1 MILKTLASYI
11 RKLKDRSGNYVLP
24 AVRAKGVYLDN
35 DTDLQTYLDNID
47 NIRKAFFPVGAIYQ
61 TTNPTSPASLFGGRW
76 TQIQGRFL
84 IGQNSTYGL
93 NETGGE
99 ATHKLT
105 TNEIPSHTHGSKSLT
120 GSFWNIA
127 FQENFYGACDGI
139 VSWKGTKTQEVA
151 YASTLTDRNH
161 YDGFKIDA
169 THEHSSVGGGAA
181 HNNMPPWYGCYI
193 WNRVG

>member
-35 DTDLQTYLDNID
+35 DTDLQTYLDNIRES
-47 NIRKAFFPVGAIYQ
+47 IFPVGAIYQ
-61 TTNPTSPASLFGGRW
+61 TTDPTSPASLFGGSW

-93 NETGGE
+93 NKTGGE

-105 TNEIPSHTHGSKSLT
+105 TNEIPSHTHGSKSLRGT
-120 GSFWNIA
+120 MWNLA
-127 FQENFYGACDGI
+127 YQQNFYGACSGI
-139 VSWKGTKTQEVA
+139 VTRKGSQTQEVA
-151 YASTLTDRNH
+151 YASALTDHNQ
-161 YDGFKIDA
+161 YDGFTIDA
-169 THEHSSVGGGAA
+169 SHEHSSVGGSQA

-193 WNRVG
+193 WNRVS